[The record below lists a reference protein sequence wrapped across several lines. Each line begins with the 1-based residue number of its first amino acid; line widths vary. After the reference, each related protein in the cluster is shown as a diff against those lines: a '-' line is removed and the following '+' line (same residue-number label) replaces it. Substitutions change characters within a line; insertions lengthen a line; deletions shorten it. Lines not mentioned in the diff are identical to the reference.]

1 MNPAFT
7 GLPASFTAPAVL
19 PGATSNSEL
28 IQSDSASACGFGGI
42 FDGACQALSEELD
55 GALPAS
61 ADSQALLAALQD
73 LPQGGKLLPLVQE
86 TLDAV
91 AAGGGDTAQFV
102 ARLSSELKRLGS
114 ELNRLVGEAD
124 AAPAGLVPV
133 ETLPPAETLSPA
145 ATLALALQPL
155 VQEQPGLQTLLP
167 AEITSALARLDGQE
181 NKAGS
186 EQMLRNISA
195 TVTHAPVDKAVAPQP
210 PAGDPSAA
218 AKEAARPFTPD
229 TAALGQ
235 VQPQA
240 NAIDNGERSMDLTAL
255 MSAIKRLAPDTRRPV
270 AGDSPVPGTTSVQAS
285 AAATTAATPAATV
298 SVNTPLGQ
306 PDWDQALGERI
317 QWLASQKVQ
326 GAQVRL
332 NPSNLGPMEVRIQVH
347 NDQAS
352 VQFSSHHAVVRE
364 ALEAALPRL
373 RDMFESSGVQL
384 VNVDVSGGSP
394 GGQQGATHNAPAPQR
409 GWWSG
414 DVEMTA
420 ENGAQT
426 PLSDL
431 VASGR
436 LDLFA

>member
-7 GLPASFTAPAVL
+7 GLPATLTAPAVL
-19 PGATSNSEL
+19 PGATSNNES
-28 IQSDSASACGFGGI
+28 IQSDSASSCGFGGI
-42 FDGACQALSEELD
+42 FDGVCSALSEQLD
-55 GALPAS
+55 GTLPAP

-91 AAGGGDTAQFV
+91 AAGAGDLAQFA
-102 ARLSSELKRLGS
+102 ARLSTELKRLAS
-114 ELNRLVGEAD
+114 ELNRLAGEGNATT
-124 AAPAGLVPV
+124 AGLAPG
-133 ETLPPAETLSPA
+133 ETLAPA

-186 EQMLRNISA
+186 EQILRNLSS
-195 TVTHAPVDKAVAPQP
+195 TLTHAPVDKAVATATQT
-210 PAGDPSAA
+210 PAGDPSASA
-218 AKEAARPFTPD
+218 REASTPFALD
-229 TAALGQ
+229 TAALSQ
-235 VQPQA
+235 AQPQA
-240 NAIDNGERSMDLTAL
+240 DAMDDGERSMDLTAL
-255 MSAIKRLAPDTRRPV
+255 MSAIKRLSPDTPRPV
-270 AGDSPVPGTTSVQAS
+270 ATESSVLGTTSAQAS
-285 AAATTAATPAATV
+285 AATTTAPTPVVPAATV

-306 PDWDQALGERI
+306 SDWDQALGERI
-317 QWLASQKVQ
+317 QWLASQKAQ

-332 NPSNLGPMEVRIQVH
+332 NPANLGPMEVRIQVQ

-384 VNVDVSGGSP
+384 VNVDVSGGSF
-394 GGQQGATHNAPAPQR
+394 GGQQGATQNAPAPQR

-420 ENGAQT
+420 ENAAQT